1 MCGLAMISDS
11 FISDNETEF
20 FRDLMVLTSL
30 RGLDSSGVATVFK
43 PGYNAKVSP
52 LIRTAKAL
60 GNVYN
65 LVLSSAYSRMVRPPS
80 ERSRFAMFGHCR
92 AATKGHKT
100 VDNAHPFTCNH
111 ITGVHNGTITGG
123 LTIPEGET
131 DSQAIFER
139 IAEKGVEG
147 LEGIQ
152 GAYALIWYNSEEHT
166 INVLRN
172 NDRPLFYG
180 FRGNMLVVASE
191 KAFLEM
197 LSERGQKIEGI
208 TSFEPFVHY
217 KVSATHV
224 NFKKSK
230 ERFETVDV
238 SFLKPKV
245 TNWNRS
251 SGSRFR
257 ESYYSDAYG
266 YGDWEDRYTSDGK
279 GGWIFKSRDDESEG
293 KKETSET
300 DEKTGGKSTS
310 ILEVDNS
317 HWKCIPGT
325 YEVMGTQ
332 KYETFLSMGCVMCGE
347 VSSRN
352 SWHYGANVDGEWR
365 YICEE
370 CSETQVLDE
379 DPTVTGIFPGLA
391 ARFKADHPNMRN

>member
-43 PGYNAKVSP
+43 PGYNSKVSP
-52 LIRTAKAL
+52 LIRTVKTL

-65 LVLSSAYSRMVRPPS
+65 LVLSSAYSRMVRLPS
-80 ERSRFAMFGHCR
+80 ERNRFAMFGHCR
-92 AATKGHKT
+92 QATKGHKT

-180 FRGNMLVVASE
+180 FRGSMLVVASE

-208 TSFEPFVHY
+208 TSFEAFVHY
-217 KVSATHV
+217 KVSAINA

-238 SFLKPKV
+238 SFLNPKV

-251 SGSRFR
+251 SGGRFR
-257 ESYYSDAYG
+257 GTYSDYDYG
-266 YGDWEDRYTSDGK
+266 GWNDNGDSYESDGK
-279 GGWIFKSRDDESEG
+279 GGWFLKSSSDESEG
-293 KKETSET
+293 SKEIPKTN
-300 DEKTGGKSTS
+300 EKTGNTS
-310 ILEVDNS
+310 LLEVDNS

-325 YEVMGTQ
+325 YEVMGFQ

-370 CSETQVLDE
+370 CAETQILDE
-379 DPTVTGIFPGLA
+379 DPTVTGIFPGLN
-391 ARFKADHPNMRN
+391 ARFKLDHPNMRN